1 MSTTKTAAH
10 RHQHSPHG
18 EHKPKPVAAPVPD
31 RTVWFLAALIGGF
44 GVVIACLI
52 TSERYMLHLAFG
64 YIALLLYT
72 INLEGWMVYLAKP
85 RSDWRRVL
93 AKLPLMPVG
102 YGTKGDKPLE
112 AAHGQPAVRKALI
125 IFGLISVALVAAMV
139 YLLVVLSRGS

>member
-10 RHQHSPHG
+10 RHQRSPHG
-18 EHKPKPVAAPVPD
+18 EHKPKPVSAPIPD
-31 RTVWFLAALIGGF
+31 RTVYFLAILIGGF
-44 GVVIACLI
+44 GVVIACLL

-64 YIALLLYT
+64 YIALVLYT
-72 INLEGWMVYLAKP
+72 INLEGWMAYRAKP

-102 YGTKGDKPLE
+102 FGTKGGKPLD

-125 IFGLISVALVAAMV
+125 VFGLISVVLIAIMV
-139 YLLVVLSRGS
+139 YVLVLLSRGP

>member
-10 RHQHSPHG
+10 RHQNSPHG
-18 EHKPKPVAAPVPD
+18 EHKPKPVSAPIPD
-31 RTVWFLAALIGGF
+31 RTVYFMAMLIGGF
-44 GVVIACLI
+44 GVIIACLI
-52 TSERYMLHLAFG
+52 TNERYLLHWAFG

-72 INLEGWMVYLAKP
+72 INLEGWMVYRGKS

-102 YGTKGDKPLE
+102 YGTKGGKPLE

-125 IFGLISVALVAAMV
+125 IFGLISLVVTAAMV